1 MQRLF
6 DKSEFEIA
14 ESLKIKSLRMLMGDL
29 IQVDGYDEV
38 VKEFLKSDEFS
49 SLEKFLIDEYS
60 KNYCF
65 PRPENIFK
73 ALRLVPLSEL
83 RVVIIGQDPYHAM
96 GQADG
101 LAFSVP
107 VGVKPPP
114 SLRNIFKERMDDLGL
129 GERSTDLEDLANQG
143 VLLINSVLSVRS
155 GEPRSH
161 RGRGW
166 ELLVSLVLKAVNDLP
181 RGVCFILWG
190 KDAEQLGQTIN
201 RHKHKVF
208 VSAHPSPLSAYRGFF
223 GSKPF
228 SNVNKAL
235 IELGFDE
242 INW

>member
-1 MQRLF
+1 MQSLF
-6 DKSEFEIA
+6 DKSEFEIS
-14 ESLKIKSLRMLMGDL
+14 ESLKIKSLRSLL
-29 IQVDGYDEV
+29 SESAIVEGYGRV
-38 VKEFLKSDEFS
+38 VEDFLKSDEFS

-73 ALRLVPLSEL
+73 ALSLVPLSEV
-83 RVVIIGQDPYHAM
+83 RVVIIGQDPYHGM

-107 VGVKPPP
+107 IGVKPPP
-114 SLRNIFKERMDDLGL
+114 SLRNIFKERMDDLGV
-129 GERSTDLEDLANQG
+129 GSRSSDLEDLAKQG

-161 RGRGW
+161 RGKGW
-166 ELLVSLVLKAVNDLP
+166 ELLVELVLEAVNDLP
-181 RGVCFILWG
+181 TGVGFILWG
-190 KDAEQLGQTIN
+190 KDAEELCGMIDKKN
-201 RHKHKVF
+201 HKVF

-235 IELGFDE
+235 IELGFHE